1 MSTSVITVKIDTK
14 TKKDFKKIA
23 EKLGMPIS
31 SLIRGFITNLI
42 KTRRV
47 EYTLDEEPTQYLMD
61 AIRESEEDIKEG
73 RVVSFKNGKDA
84 IKYLEDIIIK
94 DEKREK
100 GSLHK

>member
-73 RVVSFKNGKDA
+73 RVSPPFDNAEDA
-84 IKYLEDIIIK
+84 IKRLENPKKKYGNKI
-94 DEKREK
+94 
-100 GSLHK
+100 